1 MKDFKMSFKAN
12 ADQGNPLAD
21 PAAAFGLGGT
31 VMDATL
37 YQDWDDQTVFNL
49 GAAFKATDMIT
60 VRAGWNHASNPIPDK
75 YLNYL
80 FPAII
85 EDHLTAGLGLDF
97 NESSSLNFAMSFAL
111 ETDATNPNT
120 GIKSEH
126 SQLSWQLMYTYRY

>member
-1 MKDFKMSFKAN
+1 MSFKAN